1 MRQSTGSMIC
11 PGCGKLIGV
20 AEQKCPFC
28 GAWNPSFY
36 GYAPA
41 LQKLVGQRLDF
52 IQIIVVAC
60 IGLYV
65 AALVLQPEAIFKFD
79 FPFGILSPGSRALYQ
94 LGMTSRLTWDQG
106 WWWTTLTAIYLHGG
120 ILHILFNV
128 LWIRDLAPEVSRV
141 YGPARG
147 FIVFSLAG
155 AVGFVL
161 SNLMSGAP
169 TVGASGS
176 IFGLLAA
183 LIVYGRR
190 TGEAHVTARYWQF
203 ALMMFAFGFFMSSV
217 NNWAHAGGFA
227 GGWIVATVLRDTAR
241 RESPL
246 EILIALGLL
255 GMTLVGF
262 VLSFVKVTS
271 ILLGR

>member
-11 PGCGKLIGV
+11 PSCGKLIGV
-20 AEQKCPFC
+20 AEEKCPFC

-52 IQIIVVAC
+52 IQIIVFAC

-65 AALVLQPEAIFKFD
+65 AALVLQPEAIFKFS
-79 FPFGILSPGSRALYQ
+79 FPFGILQPGQRALFQ
-94 LGMTSRLTWDQG
+94 LGMTGRLAWEQG
-106 WWWTTLTAIYLHGG
+106 WWWTVFTAIYLHGG
-120 ILHILFNV
+120 LLHILFNV

-147 FIVFSLAG
+147 FIIFSLAG
-155 AVGFVL
+155 AAGFVL
-161 SNLMSGAP
+161 SNLVSTAP

-190 TGEAHVTARYWQF
+190 TGETHVTARYLQF
-203 ALMMFAFGFFMSSV
+203 AVMMFAFGFFMSSV

-227 GGWIVATVLRDTAR
+227 GGWIVASVLRDTAR

-255 GMTLVGF
+255 GVTLVGF
-262 VLSFVKVTS
+262 VLSMVKVTS
-271 ILLGR
+271 ILLSR